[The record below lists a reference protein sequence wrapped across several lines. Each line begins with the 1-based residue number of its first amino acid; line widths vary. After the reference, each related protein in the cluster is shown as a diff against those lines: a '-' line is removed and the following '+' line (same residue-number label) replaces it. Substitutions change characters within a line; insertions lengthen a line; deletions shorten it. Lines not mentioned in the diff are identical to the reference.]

1 MPGAESTQAFA
12 CRGRWRA
19 GLDWSLS
26 LTTSEQSVTLLPGK
40 ATQAFSLSLALAE
53 SARATLLCVKSHGW
67 KETACHSLSFLVTEQ
82 GQRKIKLAKD
92 EAQPYISSISCTT
105 PPY

>member
-1 MPGAESTQAFA
+1 M
-12 CRGRWRA
+12 
-19 GLDWSLS
+19 DWSLSLS
-26 LTTSEQSVTLLPGK
+26 LTTSEQAIRLLPGK

-67 KETACHSLSFLVTEQ
+67 KETACHSLSFLVTEK

-92 EAQPYISSISCTT
+92 EAQRYISSISCTT